1 MCNDNTEI
9 EVEKI
14 FNYWV
19 GSAEKDFQTMV
30 HLYES
35 NDYHWSLFIGHLV
48 VEKLLKAYFVNVR
61 KKHAPFVHDLLRLAE
76 SATLQVDEEKAD
88 LLDTIT
94 TFNLSARYDSYQE
107 EFYKKCTKE
116 FTAVWIDKIKE
127 LRTWI
132 KSML

>member
-1 MCNDNTEI
+1 MSNDNIEI

-14 FNYWV
+14 FNYWI
-19 GSAEKDFQTMV
+19 GSAEKDFQTMI
-30 HLYES
+30 HLYKS

-48 VEKLLKAYFVNVR
+48 IEKLLKAYYVNE
-61 KKHAPFVHDLLRLAE
+61 KKQHPPFVHDLLRLAE
-76 SATLQVDEEKAD
+76 YAALQVDEEKAD

-94 TFNLSARYDSYQE
+94 TFNISARYDSYQQ

-116 FTAVWIDKIKE
+116 FTTVWINRIKE

>member
-1 MCNDNTEI
+1 MSNDNTEI

-19 GSAEKDFQTMV
+19 GSAEKDYQTMV
-30 HLYES
+30 HLYQS

-48 VEKLLKAYFVNVR
+48 IEKLLKAYFVKV
-61 KKHAPFVHDLLRLAE
+61 KKQHAPFVHDLLRLAV

-94 TFNLSARYDSYQE
+94 TFNLSARYDSYQQ

-116 FTAVWIDKIKE
+116 FTTVWIDKIKE